1 MPATTVATS
10 AEGASRATARRVG
23 PLGAPALLGASVS
36 VVGAALV
43 AASGGRGVVGH
54 LGAQGSVGVD
64 LGLALLG
71 FAVSR
76 PLLDGACT
84 TRQHLRRWLL
94 RIVPSAWSVATF
106 ALLFPVATGADR
118 PTTAFDS
125 AAVGTTSVPLAS
137 LARSLTFTDVY
148 RWDGPTGPVAH
159 LAPVAAAVLLVL
171 LAPLLARAAS
181 ARLGATVAAMALADL
196 GLRAALAVG
205 GASRVGPLSWLPAHL
220 GAIAIGLLLAACA
233 TSPGAASD
241 AAEHAVWRSRL
252 RSSLASPAAAIVGAG
267 AASLAVLAAGALWS
281 PTMAAGSLRALAVHL
296 LHLVAVALIATPWL
310 VRDGAEPEVA
320 GRWRVGAGVGYAA
333 FLWTPIVIGRWASAP
348 AAPGAAAAPARHPGS
363 LGELPVLPTLAWT
376 VGVTAAAAAT
386 TWWLVQRPLRR
397 YEDRP
402 IGTFAAGLWTIALAS
417 FATRLWAIG
426 TVTGRDPGNGDPFY
440 YHAQA
445 NMLADGVGFG
455 EPIQWITEGR
465 FVPTAIHPP
474 LFTLWLTPASLLGAR
489 GYLSHKVLA
498 ALAGVAVVAVAALLA
513 KRLAG
518 PRAGLLAGAAVALYP
533 DLFIIDGTLWP
544 EGLYTAV
551 VGAALVLAY
560 RWREQPTTWGS
571 IALGAS
577 VGAAVLVRGEA
588 VLLLPLLCAPLVLA
602 AARRGD
608 PWLRHGALMAATAV
622 GLVAP
627 WTVRN
632 LVQFE
637 ERVPISTN
645 SEEVLFYANCDDTYA
660 GRLIGYWSFNCQERA
675 RQERVAQGLPAD
687 PPGDESQRAAG
698 WGALGRA
705 YANEHRDRWPAVTVA
720 RVTRAW
726 DVQHSES
733 TALALQFEGRP
744 HAWSVRGYWALRLSL
759 LPAIAG
765 LVILRR
771 RRVAIWPLVAMAAM
785 VTITAVGVYGHPR
798 FRTVGDLVLL
808 VAAAVAID
816 ALIARVTG
824 RAVSEPTATPDLTA

>member
-23 PLGAPALLGASVS
+23 PLGALALLGASVS

-94 RIVPSAWSVATF
+94 RIVPSAWAVATF

-148 RWDGPTGPVAH
+148 RWDAPTGPLAH
-159 LAPVAAAVLLVL
+159 LAPVAAAVLFVL

-267 AASLAVLAAGALWS
+267 AASLAVLAAGAVWS

-320 GRWRVGAGVGYAA
+320 SRWRVGAGVGYAA
-333 FLWTPIVIGRWASAP
+333 FLWAPIVIGRWASAP

-386 TWWLVQRPLRR
+386 WWLVQRPLRR
-397 YEDRP
+397 YGDRP
-402 IGTFAAGLWTIALAS
+402 IGTFAAGDRRLSSILEKAYAALSHLQFQDPVRQDLAL
-417 FATRLWAIG
+417 FEGEVRA
-426 TVTGRDPGNGDPFY
+426 VTDNIRES
-440 YHAQA
+440 
-445 NMLADGVGFG
+445 VRTG
-455 EPIQWITEGR
+455 EP
-465 FVPTAIHPP
+465 
-474 LFTLWLTPASLLGAR
+474 
-489 GYLSHKVLA
+489 
-498 ALAGVAVVAVAALLA
+498 
-513 KRLAG
+513 
-518 PRAGLLAGAAVALYP
+518 
-533 DLFIIDGTLWP
+533 
-544 EGLYTAV
+544 
-551 VGAALVLAY
+551 
-560 RWREQPTTWGS
+560 
-571 IALGAS
+571 
-577 VGAAVLVRGEA
+577 
-588 VLLLPLLCAPLVLA
+588 
-602 AARRGD
+602 
-608 PWLRHGALMAATAV
+608 
-622 GLVAP
+622 
-627 WTVRN
+627 
-632 LVQFE
+632 
-637 ERVPISTN
+637 
-645 SEEVLFYANCDDTYA
+645 
-660 GRLIGYWSFNCQERA
+660 CQK
-675 RQERVAQGLPAD
+675 
-687 PPGDESQRAAG
+687 PPGD
-698 WGALGRA
+698 
-705 YANEHRDRWPAVTVA
+705 
-720 RVTRAW
+720 
-726 DVQHSES
+726 
-733 TALALQFEGRP
+733 LA
-744 HAWSVRGYWALRLSL
+744 H
-759 LPAIAG
+759 
-765 LVILRR
+765 RR
-771 RRVAIWPLVAMAAM
+771 RHNRGLAGEEHVVTDDGD
-785 VTITAVGVYGHPR
+785 TITAGE
-798 FRTVGDLVLL
+798 VLL
-808 VAAAVAID
+808 F
-816 ALIARVTG
+816 
-824 RAVSEPTATPDLTA
+824 